1 MIKHASGETPMG
13 FGRIFPYP
21 GDHVHSDITDLIT
34 SINTFGSVLVSEGVD
49 FEGMS
54 FKVSEELDEKLRDI
68 PENQPT
74 FDKLCEC
81 VPPFFLQQSVRI
93 MRENEDGTV
102 NYSPVFTVLCGKID
116 DEVKTIVT
124 KKLANSK

>member
-1 MIKHASGETPMG
+1 MIKHVSREAPKG

-34 SINTFGSVLVSEGVD
+34 SINTFGTVLVREGVNFD
-49 FEGMS
+49 GMS

-74 FDKLCEC
+74 FDKLYEC

-93 MRENEDGTV
+93 MRENEDDTV
-102 NYSPVFTVLCGKID
+102 NHSPVFTVLCGEID
-116 DEVKTIVT
+116 DEIRAYVKLVLGNIE
-124 KKLANSK
+124 

>member
-1 MIKHASGETPMG
+1 MG

-116 DEVKTIVT
+116 DEVKAIVT